1 MSKSKAEL
9 SISARLLLDYIV
21 FRRKLNYTFFEKNE
35 TIGFKLDL
43 TEGTIKEL
51 VNRLVR
57 MGYLVK
63 GKDKYGRRVLE
74 TTALKHKPLFYP
86 LQEINKRGL
95 KEELEHQTK
104 ELEKAEQLAQDYL
117 NTIEVWRNR
126 CIAERQKVI
135 ALEQQ
140 VAELQWQLN
149 ALPATPTP
157 QTDNTTTIE
166 EEYTDNSESVV
177 NVGSMDN
184 VGNEGNT
191 SNITDDNVVPTDNPN
206 TMDARVIVDN
216 LMRKLCPEKYEPTN

>member
-1 MSKSKAEL
+1 MSKAKSEL
-9 SISARLLLDYIV
+9 SVSARLLLDYIV
-21 FRRKLNYTFFEKNE
+21 FRRKLNHTFFENNE

-95 KEELEHQTK
+95 KEELDYQTK
-104 ELEKAEQLAQDYL
+104 ELEKAEQLANDYL
-117 NTIEVWRNR
+117 DVIKVWRDR
-126 CIAERQKVI
+126 CSAERQKVI

-140 VAELQWQLN
+140 VAELQRQLN
-149 ALPATPTP
+149 ALLATPTP
-157 QTDNTTTIE
+157 QTDNITTIE

-191 SNITDDNVVPTDNPN
+191 SNITDDNVINYETADAITIINHI
-206 TMDARVIVDN
+206 MDKYK
-216 LMRKLCPEKYEPTN
+216 MEKRN

>member
-21 FRRKLNYTFFEKNE
+21 FRRKFNHTFFENNE

-104 ELEKAEQLAQDYL
+104 ELEKAEQLANDYL
-117 NTIEVWRNR
+117 DVIEKWRNR
-126 CIAERQKVI
+126 YYDAERKI
-135 ALEQQ
+135 
-140 VAELQWQLN
+140 AELQRQLN
-149 ALPATPTP
+149 ALQSTPTP
-157 QTDNTTTIE
+157 QINNTTSNTE
-166 EEYTDNSESVV
+166 QSFN
-177 NVGSMDN
+177 N
-184 VGNEGNT
+184 NEG
-191 SNITDDNVVPTDNPN
+191 IV
-206 TMDARVIVDN
+206 RVDN
-216 LMRKLCPEKYEPTN
+216 ISVEGNLKHNNDALNTANTDVFKLIDGIMSKYKIQKSN

>member
-9 SISARLLLDYIV
+9 SVSARLLLDYIV
-21 FRRKLNYTFFEKNE
+21 FRRKLNHTFFENNE

-95 KEELEHQTK
+95 KEELDYQTK
-104 ELEKAEQLAQDYL
+104 ELEKAENLLKDYEGV
-117 NTIEVWRNR
+117 IETLRNR
-126 CIAERQKVI
+126 CYAEEKKVK
-135 ALEQQ
+135 
-140 VAELQWQLN
+140 ELQQQLAYLQGKLN
-149 ALPATPTP
+149 PSQVSTL
-157 QTDNTTTIE
+157 QHYDTITNVE
-166 EEYTDNSESVV
+166 QYSNNNESPVMMLDV
-177 NVGSMDN
+177 NN
-184 VGNEGNT
+184 I
-191 SNITDDNVVPTDNPN
+191 SNIPN
-206 TMDARVIVDN
+206 GGYESSADTKYADASALIN
-216 LMRKLCPEKYEPTN
+216 NIMSKYKMPSSN

>member
-9 SISARLLLDYIV
+9 SVSARLLLDYIV
-21 FRRKLNYTFFEKNE
+21 FRRKLNHTFFENNE

-95 KEELEHQTK
+95 KEELDYQTK
-104 ELEKAEQLAQDYL
+104 ELEKAENLLKDYEGV
-117 NTIEVWRNR
+117 IETLRNR
-126 CIAERQKVI
+126 CYAEEKKVK
-135 ALEQQ
+135 
-140 VAELQWQLN
+140 ELQQQLAYLQGKLN
-149 ALPATPTP
+149 PSQESSAPQHCDATPIVE
-157 QTDNTTTIE
+157 QYSN
-166 EEYTDNSESVV
+166 NSESPVMMLDV
-177 NVGSMDN
+177 NN
-184 VGNEGNT
+184 VGNAPNSNDYQSVDDNT
-191 SNITDDNVVPTDNPN
+191 SNNPN
-206 TMDARVIVDN
+206 QVDAKTMIDN
-216 LMRKLCPEKYEPTN
+216 LMRKIAPERFENIN

>member
-21 FRRKLNYTFFEKNE
+21 FRRKLNHTFFENNE

-104 ELEKAEQLAQDYL
+104 ELEKAEQLANDYL
-117 NTIEVWRNR
+117 DVIEKWRNR
-126 CIAERQKVI
+126 YYDAERKI
-135 ALEQQ
+135 
-140 VAELQWQLN
+140 AELQSKLN
-149 ALPATPTP
+149 TLQSTPFS
-157 QTDNTTTIE
+157 QINNTTSNTEQSFNNNEDIVRVG
-166 EEYTDNSESVV
+166 NISSAESVV
-177 NVGSMDN
+177 NTKPCEAEILINSIMDKYKMKK
-184 VGNEGNT
+184 
-191 SNITDDNVVPTDNPN
+191 SN
-206 TMDARVIVDN
+206 
-216 LMRKLCPEKYEPTN
+216 

>member
-9 SISARLLLDYIV
+9 SISARVLLDYIA
-21 FRRKLNYTFFEKNE
+21 FRRKLNPTFFENNE

-51 VNRLVR
+51 INRLVR
-57 MGYLVK
+57 MGYLAK
-63 GKDKYGRRVLE
+63 SKDKYGRRVLE
-74 TTALKHKPLFYP
+74 TTALKHKPLFYA

-95 KEELEHQTK
+95 KEELNHQTK
-104 ELEKAEQLAQDYL
+104 ELEKTEQLAQDYL

-149 ALPATPTP
+149 ALSATPTP
-157 QTDNTTTIE
+157 QTDNITTIE
-166 EEYTDNSESVV
+166 EEYTYNSESVV

-191 SNITDDNVVPTDNPN
+191 SNITDDNVVPTDNPS

>member
-9 SISARLLLDYIV
+9 SVSARLLLDYIV
-21 FRRKLNYTFFEKNE
+21 FRRKLNHTFFENNE

-95 KEELEHQTK
+95 KEELDYQTK
-104 ELEKAEQLAQDYL
+104 ELEKAEQLVKDYEGV
-117 NTIEVWRNR
+117 IETLRNR
-126 CIAERQKVI
+126 CNAEEKKVK
-135 ALEQQ
+135 
-140 VAELQWQLN
+140 ELQQQLAYLQGKLN
-149 ALPATPTP
+149 PSQVSTP
-157 QTDNTTTIE
+157 QHCDTTPNVE
-166 EEYTDNSESVV
+166 QYSNNSESPVMMLDV
-177 NVGSMDN
+177 NN
-184 VGNEGNT
+184 I
-191 SNITDDNVVPTDNPN
+191 SNIPN
-206 TMDARVIVDN
+206 GGYESSADTKYADASALIN
-216 LMRKLCPEKYEPTN
+216 NIMSKYKMPSSN

>member
-21 FRRKLNYTFFEKNE
+21 FRRQLNHTFFENNE

-63 GKDKYGRRVLE
+63 CKDKYGRRVLE

-104 ELEKAEQLAQDYL
+104 ELEKAEQLANDQ
-117 NTIEVWRNR
+117 
-126 CIAERQKVI
+126 
-135 ALEQQ
+135 
-140 VAELQWQLN
+140 
-149 ALPATPTP
+149 PT
-157 QTDNTTTIE
+157 
-166 EEYTDNSESVV
+166 
-177 NVGSMDN
+177 
-184 VGNEGNT
+184 
-191 SNITDDNVVPTDNPN
+191 
-206 TMDARVIVDN
+206 
-216 LMRKLCPEKYEPTN
+216 

>member
-21 FRRKLNYTFFEKNE
+21 FRRKLNHTFFENNE

-95 KEELEHQTK
+95 KEELDYQTK
-104 ELEKAEQLAQDYL
+104 ELEKAEQLANDYL
-117 NTIEVWRNR
+117 DVIEKWRNR
-126 CIAERQKVI
+126 YYDAERKI
-135 ALEQQ
+135 
-140 VAELQWQLN
+140 AELQRQLN
-149 ALPATPTP
+149 ALQSTPTP
-157 QTDNTTTIE
+157 QINNTTTIKKDYSNNNE
-166 EEYTDNSESVV
+166 SIVRVDNINNVGDVV
-177 NVGSMDN
+177 NTKPNETEILINSIMDKYKMKK
-184 VGNEGNT
+184 
-191 SNITDDNVVPTDNPN
+191 SN
-206 TMDARVIVDN
+206 
-216 LMRKLCPEKYEPTN
+216 